1 MFAAIYMFFMGAN
14 LFFAF
19 QGYTLN
25 TVVFIF
31 MATVFVVTG
40 GFGMIRR

>member
-1 MFAAIYMFFMGAN
+1 MFNAIYMFFMGAN

-25 TVVFIF
+25 TVVFVI
-31 MATVFVVTG
+31 MATVFVMTG
-40 GFGMIRR
+40 GLGMIRR